1 MLISPA
7 SVLPTG
13 EEWAFEVKWDGMRA
27 LVSVGPAV
35 RVHSRHDYDHTAAFP
50 ELTDLGSLASRSKV
64 VLDGELV
71 CLDAATGRPSFEC
84 LMART
89 QARLPTLAARQH
101 AATFMAFDVLAV
113 DGQDICARPW
123 GERRQLLHEL
133 YELTPDE
140 GVWRVSTAFA
150 DGPGLLAAT
159 AGMGLEG
166 VVAKRVTSRYWP
178 GRRTPYWRKV
188 KHKSYEW
195 FELLGWRAPKGRD
208 PGGVLAGRDGRLIAS
223 AFPALPST
231 ERQRLAALLAEHGV
245 QVPSGVELP
254 AGVAE
259 VEVGYQERLPA
270 GRLREPVASAV
281 RLVGGTP
288 ARGAW
293 STHPASLHVRAPH
306 GDPTS

>member
-7 SVLPTG
+7 SVLPAG

-35 RVHSRHDYDHTAAFP
+35 RVHSRHGQDHTAAFP
-50 ELTDLGSLASRSKV
+50 ELAALGSLASRSKV
-64 VLDGELV
+64 VFDGELV
-71 CLDAATGRPSFEC
+71 CLDAATGRPSFER

-89 QARLPTLAARQH
+89 QARLPTLAARRDP
-101 AATFMAFDVLAV
+101 ATFMAFDVLAV
-113 DGQDICARPW
+113 DGEDVCPRPW

-133 YELTPDE
+133 YELTPHE
-140 GVWRVSTAFA
+140 GTWRVSTAFV

-188 KHKSYEW
+188 KHRSYEW

-208 PGGVLAGRDGRLIAS
+208 PGGVLAGRDGCVIAS
-223 AFPALPST
+223 AFPALPSG
-231 ERQRLAALLAEHGV
+231 ERHRLATLLAELGVEVPGGV
-245 QVPSGVELP
+245 QLP
-254 AGVAE
+254 AGRAE
-259 VEVGYQERLPA
+259 VEVGYLERLPA
-270 GRLREPVASAV
+270 GRLREPVACAV
-281 RLVGGTP
+281 RVTERSWPSPG
-288 ARGAW
+288 RGLG
-293 STHPASLHVRAPH
+293 PRR
-306 GDPTS
+306 